1 MPEARAELSFGNLDN
16 VLFELVRQ
24 AVRAEIQEISRRN
37 EDSLLTIDQVAQT
50 LSVSKDWV
58 YRKQQKTQLY
68 QKPRPSEVVEGQRAL
83 MGFCFDRS
91 SQYSRERIRLRAI
104 HTQRKIRCS
113 KGDTGRTV

>member
-58 YRKQQKTQLY
+58 
-68 QKPRPSEVVEGQRAL
+68 
-83 MGFCFDRS
+83 
-91 SQYSRERIRLRAI
+91 
-104 HTQRKIRCS
+104 
-113 KGDTGRTV
+113 